1 MKNQVDDFKAA
12 TDHMTAEKV
21 QYITPL
27 PHNLIIFNYSFHFH
41 FIFFFFFF
49 SIAAQLKITK
59 TINRLN
65 F

>member
-27 PHNLIIFNYSFHFH
+27 PHNLIIFHYSF
-41 FIFFFFFF
+41 FIFF
-49 SIAAQLKITK
+49 LLPH
-59 TINRLN
+59 N
-65 F
+65 